1 MQISE
6 IAQLLNE
13 KHQTRELIINNAR
26 VQFDSFKDRIIEF
39 VDEINKQPATKDFLS
54 YKLNGDFEL
63 QLFFCGE
70 VIIFSLHTDMFMFD
84 DSHFVH
90 NLKYVKD
97 DRSRSYCS
105 IIKIYN
111 FLLDSFRFNRLYDV
125 GYMIGRVFINKDN
138 HYFVEGKRQLGFL
151 YNDFENAEFNGVNQK
166 RLVESCLLYA
176 MEFDLLVPPFDE
188 VKEIPLGLKLEQ
200 HGNAAIK
207 TGKRLGFRFNADSD
221 VTD

>member
-1 MQISE
+1 MDIQE
-6 IAQLLNE
+6 IAALLNE
-13 KHQTRELIINNAR
+13 KYVTRELIINNAR
-26 VQFDSFKDRIIEF
+26 VQFDSFKERVIDF
-39 VDEINKQPATKDFLS
+39 VNQINQQPTTKDFLT

-70 VIIFSLHTDMFMFD
+70 VLIFSLHTDMFMFD
-84 DSHFVH
+84 DSHFVQ
-90 NLKYVKD
+90 NLKYVKE

-111 FLLDSFRFNRLYDV
+111 FLHDSFKFNRLYDV
-125 GYMIGRVFINKDN
+125 GYLIGRVFINKDN

-151 YNDFENAEFNGVNQK
+151 YNDFENAEFNTVNQT

>member
-1 MQISE
+1 MDIQE
-6 IAQLLNE
+6 IAALLNE
-13 KHQTRELIINNAR
+13 KHVTRELIINNAR
-26 VQFDSFKDRIIEF
+26 VQFDSFKERVIDF
-39 VDEINKQPATKDFLS
+39 VNQINQQPTTKDFLT

-70 VIIFSLHTDMFMFD
+70 VLIFSLHTDMFMFD
-84 DSHFVH
+84 DSHFVQ
-90 NLKYVKD
+90 NLKYVKE

-111 FLLDSFRFNRLYDV
+111 FLHDSFKFNRLYDV
-125 GYMIGRVFINKDN
+125 GYLIGRVFINKDN

-151 YNDFENAEFNGVNQK
+151 YNDFENAEFNTVNQT

>member
-1 MQISE
+1 MTITE
-6 IAQLLNE
+6 IATLLNE
-13 KHQTRELIINNAR
+13 KHQTREVIISNAR
-26 VQFDSFKDRIIEF
+26 AQFDSFKERVIEF
-39 VDEINKQPATKDFLS
+39 VTEINKQPNMQDFLV

-63 QLFFCGE
+63 QLIFCGE
-70 VIIFSLHTDMFMFD
+70 VLIFSLHTDMFMFD

-90 NLKYVKD
+90 NLMYVKD
-97 DRSRSYCS
+97 DRSRSYCA
-105 IIKIYN
+105 IIKVYN
-111 FLLDSFRFNRLYDV
+111 FLHDSFKFNRLYDV
-125 GYMIGRVFINKDN
+125 GYLIGRVFINKDN

-151 YNDFENAEFNGVNQK
+151 YNDFENAEFNSVNQT
-166 RLVESCLLYA
+166 RLIESCLLYA

-207 TGKRLGFRFNADSD
+207 TGKRLGFRFNADTD

>member
-1 MQISE
+1 MTIEE
-6 IAQLLNE
+6 IATLLNE
-13 KHQTRELIINNAR
+13 KQATRDLIINNAR
-26 VQFDSFKDRIIEF
+26 VQFNSFKERVIEF
-39 VDEINKQPATKDFLS
+39 TTLVNKQNSSSELS

-63 QLFFCGE
+63 QLFFSGE
-70 VIIFSLHTDMFMFD
+70 VLIFTLHTDMFMFD

-90 NLKYVKD
+90 NMKYVKE
-97 DRSRSYCS
+97 DRSRSYCA
-105 IIKIYN
+105 IIKVYN
-111 FLLDSFRFNRLYDV
+111 FLHDSFKFNRLYDV
-125 GYMIGRVFINKDN
+125 GYLIGRVFINKDN

-151 YNDFENAEFNGVNQK
+151 YNDFENAEFNAVNQT

-176 MEFDLLVPPFDE
+176 LEFDLLVPPFDE

>member
-1 MQISE
+1 MDIQE
-6 IAQLLNE
+6 IAALLNE
-13 KHQTRELIINNAR
+13 KHVTRELIINNAR
-26 VQFDSFKDRIIEF
+26 VQFDSFKERVIDF
-39 VDEINKQPATKDFLS
+39 VNQINQQPTTKDFLT

-70 VIIFSLHTDMFMFD
+70 VLIFSLHTDMFMFD
-84 DSHFVH
+84 DSHFVQ
-90 NLKYVKD
+90 NLKYVKE

-111 FLLDSFRFNRLYDV
+111 FLHDSFKFNRLYDV
-125 GYMIGRVFINKDN
+125 GYLIGRVFINKDN

-151 YNDFENAEFNGVNQK
+151 YNDFENAEFNVVNQT

-188 VKEIPLGLKLEQ
+188 LKEIPLGLKLEQ

>member
-1 MQISE
+1 MDIQE
-6 IAQLLNE
+6 IAALLNE
-13 KHQTRELIINNAR
+13 KHITRELIINNAR
-26 VQFDSFKDRIIEF
+26 VQFDSFKERVIDF
-39 VDEINKQPATKDFLS
+39 VNQINQQPTTKDFLT

-70 VIIFSLHTDMFMFD
+70 VLIFSLHTDMFMFD
-84 DSHFVH
+84 DSHFVQ
-90 NLKYVKD
+90 NLKYVKE

-111 FLLDSFRFNRLYDV
+111 FLHDSFKFNRLYDV
-125 GYMIGRVFINKDN
+125 GYLIGRVFINKDN

-151 YNDFENAEFNGVNQK
+151 YNDFENAEFNVVNQT